1 MRHESH
7 KSLIAIV
14 REHTSAW
21 RKAMDWSRETM
32 VDAIVQAHEQLN
44 GPAVTGIRFDPQT
57 RDTFARMKV
66 NADRVSRWL
75 DDESKDSNLLPTNFL
90 PSILAAMPHDRRR
103 HCVDDLLRPLGL
115 AVRSLQLAV
124 LGGVDVGQ
132 VTNLMREQTE
142 ASAAAA
148 ALLDGDA
155 TQDELINAHREL
167 SESIVAARSVRATV
181 ESQMASAGVPLPAS
195 DEVLR

>member
-1 MRHESH
+1 MRNVSH
-7 KSLIAIV
+7 KTLIAIV
-14 REHTSAW
+14 REHTTAW
-21 RKAMDWSRETM
+21 RKAHGWSRETM

-44 GPAVTGIRFDPQT
+44 GPAVTGIRFDPHTQ
-57 RDTFARMKV
+57 DTFSRMKV

-75 DDESKDSNLLPTNFL
+75 DDDSKDTNLLPTNFL

-103 HCVDDLLRPLGL
+103 HCIDDILRPLGL
-115 AVRSLQLAV
+115 AVRSLQLEV
-124 LGGVDVGQ
+124 LCGVDVSQ

-148 ALLDGDA
+148 ALLDGTA
-155 TQDELINAHREL
+155 TADELIRAHREL

-181 ESQMASAGVPLPAS
+181 ESQMADAGLPLPAREG
-195 DEVLR
+195 DAL